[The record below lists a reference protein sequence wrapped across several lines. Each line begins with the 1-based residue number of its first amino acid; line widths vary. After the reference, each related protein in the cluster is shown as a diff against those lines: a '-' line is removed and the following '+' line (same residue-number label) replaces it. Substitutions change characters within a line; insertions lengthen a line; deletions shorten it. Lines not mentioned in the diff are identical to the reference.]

1 MAIFDDVDRED
12 PAKKRHPGDAEAES
26 ASCRQQGLPGTF
38 GISFGL
44 GNISADP
51 TAGHRIFHMKR
62 HFLRLLN

>member
-1 MAIFDDVDRED
+1 MAMFDGVDKED

-26 ASCRQQGLPGTF
+26 APRRQQGLPGTF

-51 TAGHRIFHMKR
+51 TAGDRIFHMKR
-62 HFLRLLN
+62 HFLRPLN